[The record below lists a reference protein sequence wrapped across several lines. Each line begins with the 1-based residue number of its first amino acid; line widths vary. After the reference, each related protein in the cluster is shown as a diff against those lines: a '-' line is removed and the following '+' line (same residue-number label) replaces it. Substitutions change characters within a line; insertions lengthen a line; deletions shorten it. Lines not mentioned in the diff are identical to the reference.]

1 MEKNQ
6 KLVTPVGTVK
16 FTKSVVADK
25 TYNTIFIPKDYEQ
38 DDTRKDSWSFVLTL
52 DPKDDKV
59 KELLALLDEEHKK
72 IKKSNFKPYKAD
84 KAKNDNEEIV
94 ETGLVAINFKSNFV
108 PSIFDAKKNPCKEE
122 IGWGSK
128 VKVAFTVKPVDSQGK
143 IGLGR
148 YCKAIQIIE
157 LAKSNTDFG
166 FGDEDGYTYVPD
178 PETVAA
184 AGAKGYIAAD
194 PSDVPAWDDNEKHSL
209 FDK

>member
-6 KLVTPVGTVK
+6 KLITPIGVVK
-16 FTKSVVADK
+16 FPKTTIKDK
-25 TYNTIFIPKDYEQ
+25 VCTTIIIPEGYEQ

-52 DPKDDKV
+52 DPKEPKV
-59 KELLALLDEEHKK
+59 KELLAILDEEHKK
-72 IKKSNFKPYKAD
+72 IKKANFLPYKND
-84 KAKNDNEEIV
+84 KTKNENEEIV
-94 ETGLVAINFKSNFV
+94 ETGLIAINFKSNFV

-128 VKVAFTVKPVDSQGK
+128 VKVAFTVKPVESQGK

-148 YCKAIQIIE
+148 YCRAIQIIE

-166 FGDEDGYTYVPD
+166 FGDEEGYTYTPD
-178 PETVAA
+178 PVALAA
-184 AGAKGYIAAD
+184 AGAKGYVAAD
-194 PSDVPAWDDNEKHSL
+194 PSDTPAWDDDVKHSL

>member
-6 KLVTPVGTVK
+6 KLVTPIGAVK
-16 FTKSVVADK
+16 FTKTIIKDK
-25 TYNTIFIPKDYEQ
+25 TYNTLFVPADYEQ

-84 KAKNDNEEIV
+84 KAKNEAEEIA
-94 ETGLVAINFKSNFV
+94 ETGLIAINFKSNFA
-108 PSIFDAKKNPCKEE
+108 PAIFDAKKKPCNEQ

-128 VKVAFTVKPVDSQGK
+128 VKVAFTIKPVDSQGK

-148 YCKAIQIIE
+148 YCKAIQVIE
-157 LAKSNTDFG
+157 LSSPNADYG
-166 FGDEDGYTYVPD
+166 FGEEEGYTAPD
-178 PETVAA
+178 PVAVAA
-184 AGAKGYIAAD
+184 AGSKGYISTTD
-194 PSDVPAWDDNEKHSL
+194 EQAWDDDIK
-209 FDK
+209 